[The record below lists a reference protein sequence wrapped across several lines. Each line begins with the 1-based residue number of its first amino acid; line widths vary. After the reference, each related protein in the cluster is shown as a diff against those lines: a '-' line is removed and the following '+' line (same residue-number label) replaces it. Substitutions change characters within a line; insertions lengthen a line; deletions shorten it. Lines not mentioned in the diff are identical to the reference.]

1 MNLKYMFV
9 WPINLSKESHV
20 AENEGDDGFCPLLL
34 RGHFHSSIE
43 AKGRGFAPYILVL
56 PN

>member
-1 MNLKYMFV
+1 
-9 WPINLSKESHV
+9 V